1 MKGWT
6 ITQWI
11 MAIILAAAAIAILMI
26 ALPAMGIAIPGWAI
40 NMMWVIVIA
49 ICAMAAIRVIAS
61 MFGGGPPSP

>member
-26 ALPAMGIAIPGWAI
+26 ALPAMGIAIPGWAM
-40 NMMWVIVIA
+40 NMLWVIVIA

-61 MFGGGPPSP
+61 MFGGGPP